1 MRYVKEAY
9 HGRRDSMYE
18 SPSIVASF
26 DADEL
31 LGEAFGGNPF
41 CGNEGNGPN
50 PGVGNGSCH
59 SVV

>member
-1 MRYVKEAY
+1 
-9 HGRRDSMYE
+9 MYI
-18 SPSIVASF
+18 SPSVVATF

-31 LGEAFGGNPF
+31 LGEAFGGNPM

-50 PGVGNGSCH
+50 SGVGNGSCH